1 MRAHAVAGF
10 LVAILP
16 LIAMPGASLTLLTQR
31 VARDGARQA
40 APVILGTVTGLYVHA
55 TLAAIGLS
63 ALVMRS
69 SEVFAAV
76 RLAGAAYL
84 IGLGIVTWRTRP
96 ATTATATGAPL
107 PARRPAYLQAL
118 LGNVLNPKAAA
129 IFLTLVP
136 QFLDPDAAL
145 PPQIL
150 ALATAQAALITV
162 WLLGWAVLISRARQ
176 SLRSPTAGTIVQRIA
191 GTVLVA
197 LGIRAAVA

>member
-1 MRAHAVAGF
+1 M
-10 LVAILP
+10 
-16 LIAMPGASLTLLTQR
+16 
-31 VARDGARQA
+31 
-40 APVILGTVTGLYVHA
+40 ILGTVTGLYVHA
-55 TLAAIGLS
+55 ALAAIGLS

-96 ATTATATGAPL
+96 AATATGAPL

-150 ALATAQAALITV
+150 VLATAQAALITV
-162 WLLGWAVLISRARQ
+162 WLLGWAVLISRARR

-191 GTVLVA
+191 GAVLVA